1 MNQESVNESTGEPPD
16 APQATVLFW
25 HHSDWKHVFTTA
37 DRMVKNIRIFVALH
51 LISSDQPDFDKAC
64 VTLQGMNLSTQ
75 KAFPVWLMLSAL
87 FGLMQHTNS
96 AANGLALWPVNTS
109 LKITHPIKAERNL
122 RYGPLDHQQLDVY
135 HNHPEGSA
143 PVVVFIYGG
152 GWHKGRKSHYHFVA
166 DALVRKGYVVV
177 IPDYSKYPE
186 TRFPAFVEDVAQSLA
201 WVKQH
206 IGNHGGHPEQLFLA
220 GHSAG
225 AHIGA
230 LLISDASYLQQ
241 VGLEPTDISGFAGLA
256 GPYNFTP
263 QAPRYVDTFGRDNFA
278 RMKVNNHVN
287 GDEPPVLL
295 LHSRNDRVVG
305 QFNFDT
311 FRNQLE
317 ARGGSVQAVLFTD
330 EGHADMVLKLH
341 PWFAGEVDLAVHL
354 DGFFRAQLDA
364 TAVVAAPP
372 PQAP

>member
-1 MNQESVNESTGEPPD
+1 MKLFPAMSV
-16 APQATVLFW
+16 
-25 HHSDWKHVFTTA
+25 
-37 DRMVKNIRIFVALH
+37 IRRLLPAL
-51 LISSDQPDFDKAC
+51 
-64 VTLQGMNLSTQ
+64 
-75 KAFPVWLMLSAL
+75 L
-87 FGLMQHTNS
+87 FGLLNTTQST
-96 AANGLALWPVNTS
+96 ANGLALWPVNTS

-122 RYGPLDHQQLDVY
+122 PYGSLDHQLLDVY
-135 HNHPEGSA
+135 HKHPTSSA

-166 DALVRKGYVVV
+166 DALVRKGYLVV
-177 IPDYSKYPE
+177 IPDYSKYPQA
-186 TRFPAFVEDVAQSLA
+186 RFPAFVEDVALSLA

-206 IGNHGGHPEQLFLA
+206 IGQHGGHPEQIFLA

-230 LLISDASYLQQ
+230 LLISDASYLHQ
-241 VGLEPTDISGFAGLA
+241 VGMEPNDIGGFAGLA

-263 QAPRYVDTFGRDNFA
+263 QAPRFVDTFGRQNFN

-317 ARGGSVQAVLFTD
+317 ARGGSVQAVLFND

-341 PWFAGEVDLAVHL
+341 PWFAGEVDLAQHL
-354 DGFFRAQLDA
+354 DAFFRQQIILSAELA
-364 TAVVAAPP
+364 AAPSQVP
-372 PQAP
+372 